1 MAKSG
6 NARVW
11 LGEGKAA
18 GSRMLFLDLLSNGL
32 IIGVFY
38 ALMAIGLSLIFGI
51 LKIVNFAHGEFYM
64 VGAYV
69 YTLSALALGLSPWLA
84 LPLAFVS
91 GAVVG
96 LVVERLLMRPLYAG
110 YGSWSV
116 MKDEYA
122 VIVTFGLSLLLINL
136 VDKFVGPYGY
146 KGPALISTA
155 RIAIGPVLMS
165 GHKLIAALVAI
176 GVIVLVALIV
186 RYSFWGRQIQAVA
199 QNRLGASLAGID
211 PARASAIVFALAGGL
226 AAISG
231 ALLANIFNPTPDVG
245 VFPAIKSY
253 VIVVLGGM
261 GSVPGSIIASLV
273 LGVVESFGG
282 VYLSYQYRDTFG
294 LVILIL
300 FLLFRPQGLFGE
312 RIREV

>member
-1 MAKSG
+1 
-6 NARVW
+6 
-11 LGEGKAA
+11 
-18 GSRMLFLDLLSNGL
+18 MLTLDLAINGL
-32 IIGVFY
+32 IIGMFY

-51 LKIVNFAHGEFYM
+51 LKVVNFAHGEFYM
-64 VGAYV
+64 VGAYA
-69 YTLSALALGLSPWLA
+69 YTLSALTLGLSPWAA
-84 LPLAFVS
+84 LPLAFLV
-91 GAVVG
+91 GIIVG

-110 YGSWSV
+110 YTSWGL
-116 MKDEYA
+116 MRDEYA
-122 VIVTFGLSLLLINL
+122 VIVTFGLSILLINL
-136 VDKFVGPYGY
+136 VNKIVGPYAI
-146 KGPALISTA
+146 KGPALVSVSRMA
-155 RIAIGPVLMS
+155 LGPILIS
-165 GHKLIAALVAI
+165 GHRLIAACVAI
-176 GVIVLVALIV
+176 GVIIAVALVI
-186 RYSFWGRQIQAVA
+186 RYSYWGRQIQAVA

-211 PARASAIVFALAGGL
+211 TAKASAIVFALAGGL

-273 LGVVESFGG
+273 LGVMESFGS

-312 RIREV
+312 RAREV

>member
-1 MAKSG
+1 
-6 NARVW
+6 
-11 LGEGKAA
+11 
-18 GSRMLFLDLLSNGL
+18 MLFLDLLSNGL

-69 YTLSALALGLSPWLA
+69 YTLSALTLGLSPWLA

-91 GAVVG
+91 GAMVG

-155 RIAIGPVLMS
+155 RIAVGPVLMS

-176 GVIVLVALIV
+176 GVIALVALVV

-273 LGVVESFGG
+273 LGVLESFGG